1 MKSLII
7 TISTYGLIIGMYG
20 KNEVCLDPQKSVVEY
35 LFLESMTECPDV
47 CLN

>member
-1 MKSLII
+1 MKSLLI
-7 TISTYGLIIGMYG
+7 TICTYGLIIGMYG
-20 KNEVCLDPQKSVVEY
+20 ENEVHLDPQKSVVEY